1 MKWNLKLVSLGSLVI
16 LCPML
21 LGFTLWDKLPQKI
34 PIHFNFSGQIDGYLS
49 KVEFVVYLPLIM
61 LAVHLFSLFVTTQ
74 DPKRRH
80 ISPKIFPLLYF
91 LVPMVSLVMTG
102 GIYGY
107 MFGWL
112 TSPSR
117 YIIAIVSFVF
127 ILIGNYLP
135 KVKQNYT
142 VGIKLPW
149 TLNDEENW
157 DKTHRLAGRLWVI
170 GGLFML
176 ALALVFERGLYLV
189 LPLLIILTLV
199 PSLYSYVLYQKKQQ
213 LNND

>member
-1 MKWNLKLVSLGSLVI
+1 MKWNLKLVTLSSLV
-16 LCPML
+16 LLLPML
-21 LGFTLWDKLPQKI
+21 VGFALWDKLPRQI
-34 PIHFNFSGQIDGYLS
+34 PSHFNFSGQVDGYSS
-49 KVEFVVYLPLIM
+49 KLEFVVYLPLIM
-61 LAVHLFSLFVTTQ
+61 LAVHLFSLFVTSQ

-80 ISPKIFPLLYF
+80 INPKIFRLLYF
-91 LVPMVSLVMTG
+91 LVPMVSLVMTV

-117 YIIAIVSFVF
+117 YIIAIISLVFV
-127 ILIGNYLP
+127 LIGNYLP

>member
-1 MKWNLKLVSLGSLVI
+1 MKWNLKLVTLTSLMLLLPI
-16 LCPML
+16 L
-21 LGFTLWDKLPQKI
+21 LGFILWDKLPQKI
-34 PIHFNFSGQIDGYLS
+34 PSHFNLLDQVDGYSS
-49 KVEFVVYLPLIM
+49 KVEFVVYLPLMM
-61 LAVHLFSLFVTTQ
+61 LAVHLFSLFVTSQ

-80 ISPKIFPLLYF
+80 INPKIFRLLYF

-117 YIIAIVSFVF
+117 YLIGIISLVF
-127 ILIGNYLP
+127 IMIGNYLP

-170 GGLFML
+170 GGSLS
-176 ALALVFERGLYLV
+176 
-189 LPLLIILTLV
+189 LIISVGLKELLWLCLPIV
-199 PSLYSYVLYQKKQQ
+199 LIMSVFPCLYSYRLYLKRGQSH
-213 LNND
+213 